1 MNTFKNASE
10 KIQKFQNHLSRFRQL
25 KTVNFLCQ
33 PTMVADIFLRSCPP
47 YNYFSAVTAL
57 FYASLRRKKETNCLV
72 EIYWWYF
79 FIWEHGEELL
89 IKFLN
94 EINSIHQ
101 TMKFTADWS
110 KQKINFVDVDVNLKN
125 GVLSINLFV
134 KPTVLHQFL
143 YPTSCHSFQCR
154 KEYPLA
160 RE

>member
-1 MNTFKNASE
+1 MFRKKYKSFKAISAVLGNS
-10 KIQKFQNHLSRFRQL
+10 KPLIFSVSQL
-25 KTVNFLCQ
+25 W
-33 PTMVADIFLRSCPP
+33 SCPP